1 MSQENNIVTEF
12 IHLISG
18 LNGSL
23 VRSGDELMQD
33 YGLTNARWRV
43 MQSIQ
48 LNGVQTVARMARS
61 IGLKRQG
68 VQRIV
73 NELEQEGFV
82 RLIDNPDHKRAR
94 LVEPT
99 AAGAAALEA
108 VSRRYDDWA
117 GALENRFSK
126 DRLDRL
132 TRELITM
139 RELVIGNGTEA
150 KADAPAETVNAEE
163 TESEKSAQHHPVRV
177 RLPETP
183 LWP

>member
-1 MSQENNIVTEF
+1 
-12 IHLISG
+12 
-18 LNGSL
+18 
-23 VRSGDELMQD
+23 MQD

-43 MQSIQ
+43 MQAIQ
-48 LNGVQTVARMARS
+48 RGGEQTVARIARA

-94 LVEPT
+94 LVQPT

-108 VSRRYDDWA
+108 VGRRYDGWA
-117 GALENRFSK
+117 DALETRFSR

-132 TRELITM
+132 TRDL
-139 RELVIGNGTEA
+139 RALQELVG
-150 KADAPAETVNAEE
+150 
-163 TESEKSAQHHPVRV
+163 
-177 RLPETP
+177 
-183 LWP
+183 

>member
-1 MSQENNIVTEF
+1 MPQENNAVTEF
-12 IHLISG
+12 IHVVSG
-18 LNGSL
+18 LNSGL

-48 LNGVQTVARMARS
+48 QNGVQTVARMARS

-99 AAGAAALEA
+99 AAGAAALDA
-108 VSRRYDDWA
+108 VSRHYDNWA
-117 GALENRFSK
+117 GTLESRFSK
-126 DRLDRL
+126 DRLERL
-132 TRELITM
+132 TRDL
-139 RELVIGNGTEA
+139 
-150 KADAPAETVNAEE
+150 KAMQEILMNDNLPAQAGEHPADNKAEE
-163 TESEKSAQHHPVRV
+163 ALETPSGIRRSGV